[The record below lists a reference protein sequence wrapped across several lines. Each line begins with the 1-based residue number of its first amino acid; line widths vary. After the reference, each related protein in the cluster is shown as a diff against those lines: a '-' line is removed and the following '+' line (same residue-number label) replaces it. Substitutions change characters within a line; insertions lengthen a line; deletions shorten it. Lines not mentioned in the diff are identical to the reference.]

1 MAKMIA
7 NQTADRRCRRDGETM
22 LLPLISIGA
31 GISRSP
37 SLNLKTK
44 SFRKGLEIGLPNL
57 SKRAECQGFDAAHRR
72 HIRAAPILW
81 STPKIDF
88 YAERQPGECWMQR
101 RLVRRFLV
109 IAGLLGIIL
118 VVGTTGFVL
127 IDGYSWFDAFY
138 MTLTI
143 ITTIGY
149 GEIRPLDRAGR
160 IFNSFLIFFG
170 VTAIFLA
177 AGAMTQTII
186 EFELEDRYGER
197 RKKRMIDQLHDHF
210 IVCGYG
216 RVGRNAS
223 FEFQRENKPFFVVD
237 RNEARVAKATDA
249 GMLAI
254 VADAT
259 RDDSLR
265 EAGVAK
271 AKGLIAALPSDAENL
286 FIILSAKTLNP
297 KLTVVTRVSEEEAGE
312 KLRRAGAD
320 TVLTPY
326 TMAGRQL
333 ADALLR
339 PHVVEFLDFTRSNI
353 GSKITMEQV
362 CVASKGE
369 PTSQS

>member
-1 MAKMIA
+1 M
-7 NQTADRRCRRDGETM
+7 RE
-22 LLPLISIGA
+22 
-31 GISRSP
+31 
-37 SLNLKTK
+37 
-44 SFRKGLEIGLPNL
+44 
-57 SKRAECQGFDAAHRR
+57 
-72 HIRAAPILW
+72 
-81 STPKIDF
+81 
-88 YAERQPGECWMQR
+88 

-138 MTLTI
+138 MTLTT

-197 RKKRMIDQLHDHF
+197 RKRRMIDQLHDHF

-223 FEFQRENKPFFVVD
+223 FEFQRANIPFLVVD

-265 EAGVAK
+265 EAGVVK
-271 AKGLIAALPSDAENL
+271 ARGLIAALPSDAENL
-286 FIILSAKTLNP
+286 FIILSAKTLNS
-297 KLTVVTRVSEEEAGE
+297 KLTVVTRASEEEAEE

-320 TVLTPY
+320 TVFTPY
-326 TMAGRQL
+326 AVTGRQL
-333 ADALLR
+333 ADSLLR
-339 PHVVEFLDFTRSNI
+339 PHVVEFLDFGRSNM
-353 GSKITMEQV
+353 GPKVTMEQV
-362 CVASKGE
+362 CVSANAELTAKTLGE
-369 PTSQS
+369 LTELRKTGVIVLAIRKRGGETIFNPPPEFEISAGDFLIVMGERPNLQKLEQILANE